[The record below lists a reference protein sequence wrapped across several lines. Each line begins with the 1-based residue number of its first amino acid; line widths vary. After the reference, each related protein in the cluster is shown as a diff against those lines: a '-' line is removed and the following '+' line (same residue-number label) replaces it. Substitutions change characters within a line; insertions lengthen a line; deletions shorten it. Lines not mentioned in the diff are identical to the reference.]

1 MENVIDTLLPSQTH
15 ILVKEKIRTQ
25 VLNSHNFNDPQ
36 HTTIHDMRQV
46 ASLLR
51 HMHVN
56 PSRKSLTYGVK
67 LTPYCPCAFQHDS
80 EGT

>member
-1 MENVIDTLLPSQTH
+1 MQRSYLPGSAMILTLESNGKYLSKTGL
-15 ILVKEKIRTQ
+15 I
-25 VLNSHNFNDPQ
+25 DPQ